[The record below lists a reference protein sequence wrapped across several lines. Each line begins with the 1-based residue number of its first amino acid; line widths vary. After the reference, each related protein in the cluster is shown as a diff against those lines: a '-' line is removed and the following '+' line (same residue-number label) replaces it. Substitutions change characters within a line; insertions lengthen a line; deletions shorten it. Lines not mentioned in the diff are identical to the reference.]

1 MGLLLDCHL
10 STRSKHRRRNL
21 RPRVYPPNHASTVD
35 PHVAAAHTVTPIGDR
50 IELHG
55 CGSTWS
61 RRTHL
66 PGHLRAVRL
75 RRSPGSGAPG
85 RRTLPPIFPQSPH
98 HRMPSPV
105 TKVAARTQV
114 GTDRRPRRPAA
125 CAQVLNYHVARW
137 LDQTR
142 DVLDQRIE
150 WRTAQAL
157 R

>member
-1 MGLLLDCHL
+1 
-10 STRSKHRRRNL
+10 
-21 RPRVYPPNHASTVD
+21 
-35 PHVAAAHTVTPIGDR
+35 
-50 IELHG
+50 
-55 CGSTWS
+55 
-61 RRTHL
+61 
-66 PGHLRAVRL
+66 
-75 RRSPGSGAPG
+75 
-85 RRTLPPIFPQSPH
+85 
-98 HRMPSPV
+98 MPSPV

>member
-61 RRTHL
+61 RGTVPSPRPSPRGASPSL
-66 PGHLRAVRL
+66 SGVR
-75 RRSPGSGAPG
+75 GSGPENSS
-85 RRTLPPIFPQSPH
+85 TDFPPIPPPPYAVTSDQSGCPYAGR
-98 HRMPSPV
+98 HRSSSAKAGGLCP
-105 TKVAARTQV
+105 
-114 GTDRRPRRPAA
+114 G
-125 CAQVLNYHVARW
+125 AQLSRG
-137 LDQTR
+137 
-142 DVLDQRIE
+142 
-150 WRTAQAL
+150 
-157 R
+157 